1 MRYINFGITGRE
13 FQESFDTEKYVAIAF
28 QQPRG
33 KLLQQMVEE
42 RWDDW
47 CYTVAKAPWKT
58 YWKKSKYWNQRCVTP
73 SDKTCSVISCGNVPL
88 TVYSCA
94 VWGFGVEEWLKK
106 QGRAARTPVYEILK
120 LQGVRDPRTIMNRT
134 HMWDEKLFR
143 GCGMQLPAEFGD
155 LDRWL
160 EPLWQQACKQYE
172 YGLKNGATD
181 AAQPLFMSAT

>member
-1 MRYINFGITGRE
+1 MRYINFGITGKE
-13 FQESFDTEKYVAIAF
+13 FQESFNTEKYTALAY

-33 KLLQQMVEE
+33 KLLQELVELH
-42 RWDDW
+42 WDDW
-47 CYTVAKAPWKT
+47 CRIVAKAPWKT
-58 YWKKSKYWNQRCVTP
+58 YWRKSKYWKQQNVTP
-73 SDKTCSVISCGNVPL
+73 ADMLCCVDGCGNVPL

-94 VWGFGVEEWLKK
+94 VWVFGVEEWLKK
-106 QGRAARTPVYEILK
+106 QGRAARSPVYEVLK
-120 LQGVRDPRTIMNRT
+120 LQGVKDPRTIMNRT

-160 EPLWQQACKQYE
+160 EPLWQQVCNQYE
-172 YGLKNGATD
+172 CVLKNGAAD

>member
-1 MRYINFGITGRE
+1 MRYINFGITGKE
-13 FQESFDTEKYVAIAF
+13 FQTSFNTEKYTALAY

-33 KLLQQMVEE
+33 KLLQELVELH
-42 RWDDW
+42 WDDW
-47 CYTVAKAPWKT
+47 CYIVAEASWKT
-58 YWKKSKYWNQRCVTP
+58 YWKKSKYWKQQNVTP
-73 SDKTCSVISCGNVPL
+73 QDMLCCIGSCGSIPL

-106 QGRAARTPVYEILK
+106 QGRAARAPMYEILK
-120 LQGVRDPRTIMNRT
+120 LQGVKDPKVVLNRT

-160 EPLWQQACKQYE
+160 EPLWKQVCNSS
-172 YGLKNGATD
+172 K
-181 AAQPLFMSAT
+181 

>member
-1 MRYINFGITGRE
+1 MKYINFGITGRE

-47 CYTVAKAPWKT
+47 CYIVAKAPWKT
-58 YWKKSKYWNQRCVTP
+58 YWKRSKYWNQRCMTP
-73 SDKTCSVISCGNVPL
+73 SDNTCSVISCGNVPL

-143 GCGMQLPAEFGD
+143 GCGMQMPAEFGD

-160 EPLWQQACKQYE
+160 EPLWQQACRQYE
-172 YGLKNGATD
+172 YELKSNAAD